1 MMKRLMSFLLVAVM
15 MLTLVA
21 CGGEPADKTTPT
33 TTPAPAIVNKLP
45 ELLAERNVPAL
56 KTRDEMLDILMTEV
70 YGKLPP
76 KLEDQYYPVL
86 TEESYCAGKAVVKSM
101 AVRGTLNGQNSGFT
115 FKAVVPTTPG
125 PHPFFVHI
133 AFGESNVMTQQPTEE
148 IIDNGYAILF
158 FNYQKVASD
167 DNDFTNGISE
177 ILYEDGVRPNGDDP
191 GKISMWA
198 WASHRLLD
206 YAETEPDTFDMSRA
220 FVCGHSRLGK
230 TALWAAATDERFVGV
245 YSNNSGCTGA
255 ALSSGKT
262 GETVKRVLSLCSG
275 WFCKNYKQYAG
286 NEASMPFD
294 QHYLLACV
302 APRKVLVGSASEDA
316 TADPLSEQLSCLA
329 ASDAFANGF
338 VYTRVAEV
346 GDEFYEGDIG
356 YHLRKGTHYF
366 SREDWQKAIKFF
378 NMKFPKK

>member
-1 MMKRLMSFLLVAVM
+1 MKRVLALVLVTVM
-15 MLTLVA
+15 MLSLVA
-21 CGGEPADKTTPT
+21 CGGEADKTQPTNPPTP
-33 TTPAPAIVNKLP
+33 PIENKLP
-45 ELLAERNVPAL
+45 EILAERNVPAL
-56 KTRDEMLDILMTEV
+56 KSRAEMLNILQTEV

-76 KLEDQYYPVL
+76 KMEDQYYPVQ
-86 TEESYCAGKAVVKSM
+86 TEESYCAGKAVLKTL
-101 AVRGTLNGQNSGFT
+101 AVRGTLNGENYGFT
-115 FKAVVPTTPG
+115 FKAVVPKTPG

-133 AFGESNVMTQQPTEE
+133 AFGDSSVMTQQPTEE
-148 IIDNGYAILF
+148 IIDNGYALLF
-158 FNYQKVASD
+158 FNYKKVASD

-177 ILYEDGVRPNGDDP
+177 ILYEDGVRPNNDDP

-206 YAETEPDTFDMSRA
+206 YAESEPNTFDMSRA

-255 ALSSGKT
+255 ALSRGKT

-275 WFCKNYKQYAG
+275 WFCKNYKQYGG

-302 APRKVLVGSASEDA
+302 APRKVLVGSASKDD

-329 ASDAFANGF
+329 ASDAFEKGF
-338 VYTRVAEV
+338 VYNRVAEV

-356 YHLRKGTHYF
+356 YHLRAGTHYF